1 MNSFF
6 KSRRLHMTLLE
17 TLIAMS
23 LLGVLLVILFSF
35 FRELS
40 VLSQAAEIK
49 QKESFQMRY
58 VENRLS
64 YVFERIVNE
73 RSSGRDFYFYLQ
85 PPAPDFSK
93 DPSLVFTFDN
103 GVRNNPYYSGDVLAR
118 LYLDFE
124 QKLHLTIWPLRVEK
138 PFLYMHDEILLQGV
152 KQIQFSFYAPPEPVS
167 SSQKQG
173 EGTKNPVA
181 IDKTQGTNTLKPVDR
196 GEEKKTE
203 PQSDAW
209 QSEWLFT
216 HEQMPVLLKIEIIRE
231 EEFEDPLEKRK
242 KEKAKKEALEFMFV
256 LPSSYHPVQI
266 PQDPS

>member
-1 MNSFF
+1 MKKLS
-6 KSRRLHMTLLE
+6 SVRRLHMTLLE

-40 VLSQAAEIK
+40 VLSQAAEVK

-73 RSSGRDFYFYLQ
+73 RASGRDFYFYLQ

-103 GVRNNPYYSGDVLAR
+103 GVRSNPHYAGDVLAR

-124 QKLHLTIWPLRVEK
+124 HRLHLTIWPLRIEK

-152 KQIQFSFYAPPEPVS
+152 EQIQFSFYAAPEQIS
-167 SSQKQG
+167 STKKEG
-173 EGTKNPVA
+173 EGTKIPVA
-181 IDKTQGTNTLKPVDR
+181 VDKTKATNTLNAVDK

-203 PQSDAW
+203 PQSDVW

-216 HEQMPVLLKIEIIRE
+216 HEQMPALLKIEIVMKE
-231 EEFEDPLEKRK
+231 ESKDPL
-242 KEKAKKEALEFMFV
+242 EKAKKEKIKKEPLRFLFV

-266 PQDPS
+266 PQDAA